1 MSERYEWVKVLILV
15 MTYPLPS
22 RGYRETIC
30 TAGITDTGE
39 WVRLYPID
47 YRYRPTNQQF
57 GKYQWIKVE
66 LADKGTMN
74 DNRKESRRPK
84 LESIQILGEPLSVKN
99 NWRDRKEHIDQLP
112 VYTVNELKQL
122 YEKERVSLGM
132 VKPTKVLDLKIESST
147 REWKGEWEMALRQ
160 FNLFGP
166 PPKQLNKIPYKFS
179 YIFECE
185 DSSKPHNAMIEDWEL
200 GVLFLKEV
208 NRLGSEEKAAESV
221 KKKFFNEL
229 CSKDRDTKFFMGTT
243 FPFNSW
249 VVVGVFYPKIEK
261 QLPLF

>member
-1 MSERYEWVKVLILV
+1 MPKRYDWVKVLILV

-30 TAGITDTGE
+30 TAGITDAGE

-47 YRYRPTNQQF
+47 YRYRPINQQF
-57 GKYQWIKVE
+57 RKYQWIEVE
-66 LADKGTMN
+66 LADHGTMN

-84 LESIQILGEPLSVKN
+84 LESIQILGEPLSTKN
-99 NWRDRKEHIDQLP
+99 NWKDRREHVDKLP
-112 VYTVNELKQL
+112 LYTVNELKQM
-122 YEKERVSLGM
+122 YDKDRISLGI
-132 VKPTKVLDLKIESST
+132 VKPTKVYDIKIESSEK
-147 REWKGEWEMALRQ
+147 EWKGSWAMALRQ

-166 PPKQLNKIPYKFS
+166 PPKQLKKIPYKFS

-208 NRLGSEEKAAESV
+208 DRLRSEEKAAMSV
-221 KKKFFNEL
+221 KNKYLNEL

-249 VVVGVFYPKIEK
+249 VVVGVFYPKIEN
-261 QLPLF
+261 QLQLF